1 LKKKVLLFLI
11 PFAIFAVII
20 IWLIF
25 IGHAPANLVDLYDA
39 MLIAGWALSI
49 VELILL
55 RKEKKKGTVSKLLKA
70 AYVIDMIAL
79 IWSSLLAIQL
89 IPSYI
94 FYAIVG
100 T

>member
-1 LKKKVLLFLI
+1 V
-11 PFAIFAVII
+11 
-20 IWLIF
+20 
-25 IGHAPANLVDLYDA
+25 
-39 MLIAGWALSI
+39 ALSI
-49 VELILL
+49 VNLILL

-70 AYVIDMIAL
+70 AYVVDMIAL
-79 IWSSLLAIQL
+79 IWSSLLAIQI